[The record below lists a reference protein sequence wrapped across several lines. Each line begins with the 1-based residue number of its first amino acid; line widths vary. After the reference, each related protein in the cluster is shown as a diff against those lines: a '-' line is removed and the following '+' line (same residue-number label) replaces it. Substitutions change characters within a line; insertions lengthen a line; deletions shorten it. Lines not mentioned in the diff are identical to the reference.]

1 MELHGLK
8 STPGARKNSK
18 RVARGHGSGSGKT
31 AGRGHKGQ
39 KSRSGYSKSAGFE
52 GGQMPLHRRLPKR
65 GFYHR
70 KRHSMA
76 EINLDVVDSAF
87 HEGDV
92 VTVEKLRLL
101 GIVKTAVGG
110 VKLLGRRTEQAAQS
124 ASAGGKCNRA
134 PKWKRPAAWWKSSEW
149 FQKIPAQKR
158 VVRPIEV

>member
-110 VKLLGRRTEQAAQS
+110 VKLLGRGELSKPLNLQVQAVS
-124 ASAGGKCNRA
+124 ATARAKVEKAGGVVEIVRMVSEDTGA
-134 PKWKRPAAWWKSSEW
+134 ETGGAAD
-149 FQKIPAQKR
+149 
-158 VVRPIEV
+158 